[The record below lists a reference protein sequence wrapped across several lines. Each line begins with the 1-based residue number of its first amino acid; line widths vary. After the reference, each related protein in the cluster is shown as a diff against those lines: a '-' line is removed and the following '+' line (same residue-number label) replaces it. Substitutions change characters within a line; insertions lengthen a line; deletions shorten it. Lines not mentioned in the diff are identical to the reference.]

1 MDKRSLL
8 FAAFKAGEYKRKR
21 FVISL
26 FSLINEAPAEWQ
38 KDITPYR
45 IIQTPTAYFFI
56 DPNNNNEIYPI
67 DDAVAGQPLFN
78 VKDTLTIKAGE
89 IPNVTEDITT
99 TYGRLLF
106 NYVVLIYSFNDKIPY
121 INYKIKAS
129 QIENILIP
137 LFKDTPEKD
146 EDRSNKYIYVDEY
159 LKFTSSMFYLTA
171 FTQLCVPGVTAKLIT
186 PAPGM
191 DKLKAKLLE
200 QYKDTLNDP
209 ETISK
214 IDAELV
220 AYDKE
225 YIKGDLGEGFL
236 IKGDAY
242 SKVRK
247 KLFSMHGAEV
257 GLEEA
262 TKLELIKNSL
272 NEGWDM
278 NAFPEM
284 NNSLRAGSYN
294 RGQETMKGGEAFKW
308 LQRSSSN
315 INITIDDCGSGLG
328 IVLDVND
335 TNYSSLVGFT
345 LVTKEGMLKIPD
357 LETAKKYI
365 DKKVMMRSPMFCKVG
380 KTDFCHTCVGEN
392 LSNNPTGASV
402 AITGFGSTM
411 MQIQMKKMHGQ
422 TLQLAKMDF
431 KISIF

>member
-1 MDKRSLL
+1 M
-8 FAAFKAGEYKRKR
+8 
-21 FVISL
+21 
-26 FSLINEAPAEWQ
+26 
-38 KDITPYR
+38 
-45 IIQTPTAYFFI
+45 
-56 DPNNNNEIYPI
+56 
-67 DDAVAGQPLFN
+67 
-78 VKDTLTIKAGE
+78 
-89 IPNVTEDITT
+89 
-99 TYGRLLF
+99 
-106 NYVVLIYSFNDKIPY
+106 
-121 INYKIKAS
+121 
-129 QIENILIP
+129 
-137 LFKDTPEKD
+137 
-146 EDRSNKYIYVDEY
+146 
-159 LKFTSSMFYLTA
+159 
-171 FTQLCVPGVTAKLIT
+171 
-186 PAPGM
+186 
-191 DKLKAKLLE
+191 
-200 QYKDTLNDP
+200 
-209 ETISK
+209 
-214 IDAELV
+214 

>member
-186 PAPGM
+186 PAPGI
-191 DKLKAKLLE
+191 DELK
-200 QYKDTLNDP
+200 
-209 ETISK
+209 SK
-214 IDAELV
+214 I
-220 AYDKE
+220 
-225 YIKGDLGEGFL
+225 I
-236 IKGDAY
+236 
-242 SKVRK
+242 R
-247 KLFSMHGAEV
+247 
-257 GLEEA
+257 
-262 TKLELIKNSL
+262 
-272 NEGWDM
+272 
-278 NAFPEM
+278 
-284 NNSLRAGSYN
+284 
-294 RGQETMKGGEAFKW
+294 
-308 LQRSSSN
+308 
-315 INITIDDCGSGLG
+315 TI
-328 IVLDVND
+328 
-335 TNYSSLVGFT
+335 
-345 LVTKEGMLKIPD
+345 
-357 LETAKKYI
+357 
-365 DKKVMMRSPMFCKVG
+365 
-380 KTDFCHTCVGEN
+380 
-392 LSNNPTGASV
+392 
-402 AITGFGSTM
+402 
-411 MQIQMKKMHGQ
+411 
-422 TLQLAKMDF
+422 
-431 KISIF
+431 